1 MTPDDANNDET
12 RPLVTLTT
20 GSIVAHYKIIQKI
33 GSGGMG
39 DVYLAEDTE
48 LKREVALKFLPAHLC
63 QDEDCRTR
71 FTREAQA
78 AAKLNHPNIVTIHEV
93 SEYQG
98 RAFFAMEHVE
108 GLPLKDVIKEKK
120 LSISRVL
127 DLAIQIGKGLS
138 KAHQEGIIHRD
149 VKPSNIVIDS
159 DGHPKLL
166 DFGLAAIQGAEQL
179 TKTGS
184 TLGTVAYMSPEQAHG
199 HSVDHRTDIWSFGV
213 VLYEMLTGKLP
224 FRGERD
230 LAIVHAILNDRAE
243 PPRQLRQ
250 GIPPELEKIVLRA
263 LEKDVSSRFSS
274 VHELYEDLI
283 SCQESCTSTVSQ
295 AHRAKSLF
303 RRPSIVIPFLLLVL
317 IAGFVLVQYVQHTR
331 KAGWARQEVL
341 PQVMDLVA
349 NEEYSKAFE
358 LAVLAKEYI
367 PSDSLLLR
375 QWSEIV
381 TTVTI
386 TTSPPG
392 AAVYMKNYGDVNA
405 EWRLV
410 GETPIDSVEIPRGFF
425 RWRVEKRDYQTL
437 MVAASSEDGELDFVL
452 DRTGDILEG
461 MVRVLTSGREPWIG
475 GTNQIEIVKT
485 EDFLIDKFEVTN
497 KQFQAFVDS
506 GGYQRRE
513 LWKNEFVKDG
523 KVLLWEEALALLRDV
538 TGRLGPSTWELGRY
552 PEGAKDFPVTGVSWY
567 EAAAFAEFSG
577 KQLPTVHH
585 WAYAASVRASAH
597 IIPLS
602 NFSDSGLATIGSH
615 SGLGYCG
622 AYDMA
627 GNARE
632 WCSNA
637 SSGNRY
643 VLGGCWGD
651 PAYMFHFLDKRSA
664 FDRSRANGFRCVKY
678 FKEDATLDAARQD
691 IPSQPV
697 RDYSQERPVSDDVLD
712 AFLSLYDYTRS
723 PLNSEVDFVDDRPD
737 HWTIEKISFD
747 AAYGDE
753 RMFGYLFLPVGVA
766 SPYQTIIL
774 FPGAYAIQMSSS
786 DSGYSMNSWGAVDF
800 IIKSGRAVFY
810 PIYKST
816 HERGDGF
823 DLYNCSDASLKEHF
837 LMWWKDFARSV
848 DYLETRSDID
858 IDRLCYCGSSLG
870 SLCAPVFL
878 AQDQRIRTAIL
889 KLGGFPTTELEPIY
903 DPLNFAPRV
912 RIPVL
917 MLNGRYDYV
926 FPYETS
932 QIPMFEGLGTPEE
945 HKLHVLFETA
955 HSVHGY
961 QNEYIREA
969 LDWLDRYLGP
979 VE

>member
-1 MTPDDANNDET
+1 MTSGDANNDET
-12 RPLVTLTT
+12 RTMVTLTAGT
-20 GSIVAHYKIIQKI
+20 IVAHYKIIQKI
-33 GSGGMG
+33 GAGGMG

-108 GLPLKDVIKEKK
+108 GLPLKDVIKEKE

-127 DLAIQIGKGLS
+127 NLAIQISKGLS

-159 DGHPKLL
+159 DGNPKLL
-166 DFGLAAIQGAEQL
+166 DFGLAAMQGAEQL

-243 PPRQLRQ
+243 PPRQFRQ
-250 GIPPELEKIVLRA
+250 DIPPELEKIVLRA
-263 LEKDVSSRFSS
+263 LEKDVSSRYST
-274 VHELYEDLI
+274 VHELCEDLI
-283 SCQESCTSTVSQ
+283 SYQESCTSIISQ
-295 AHRAKSLF
+295 ADRAKPLF
-303 RRPSIVIPFLLLVL
+303 RRPSVVIPSLLLAL
-317 IAGFVLVQYVQHTR
+317 IAGFVLVQYVQHTK

-341 PQVMDLVA
+341 PQVMDLVE

-367 PSDSLLLR
+367 PSDPLFLR

-386 TTSPPG
+386 TTSPPE
-392 AAVYMKNYGDVNA
+392 ATVYMKDYGDVDA
-405 EWRLV
+405 EWRLI
-410 GETPIDSVEIPRGFF
+410 GESPIDSVGIPIGFF
-425 RWRVEKRDYQTL
+425 RWRIEKEDYQTL
-437 MVAASSEDGELDFVL
+437 MVAASSRYGDLDFVL
-452 DRTGDILEG
+452 DRTRDIPEG
-461 MVRVLTSGREPWIG
+461 MVRVPTGGQEPWIG
-475 GTNQIEIVKT
+475 GTNQIEIVKP
-485 EDFLIDKFEVTN
+485 EDFFIDKFEVTN
-497 KQFQAFVDS
+497 KQFQTFVDS

-513 LWKNEFVKDG
+513 LWKNEFFKDG
-523 KVLLWEEALALLRDV
+523 KVFSWEEALAMFRDV
-538 TGRLGPSTWELGRY
+538 TGRPGPARWELGRY
-552 PEGAKDFPVTGVSWY
+552 PEGAEDYPVTGVSWY

-602 NFSDSGLATIGSH
+602 NFSDSGLTSVGSH

-627 GNARE
+627 GNASE
-632 WCSNA
+632 WCYNA
-637 SSGNRY
+637 CDDDKY
-643 VLGGCWGD
+643 ILGGCGGD
-651 PAYMFHFLDKRSA
+651 PAYMFHHLDKRSA
-664 FDRSRANGFRCVKY
+664 FDRSGDNGFRCVKY
-678 FKEDATLDAARQD
+678 FKDDSTLDAAHQD

-697 RDYSQERPVSDDVLD
+697 RDYSQERPVSDDVFN

-723 PLNSEVDFVDDRPD
+723 PLNSEVDFIDDKPD
-737 HWTIEKISFD
+737 HWTIERISFD
-747 AAYGDE
+747 AAYDNE
-753 RMFGYLFLPVGVA
+753 RMFGYLFLPVGITP
-766 SPYQTIIL
+766 PYQTVIL
-774 FPGAYAIQMSSS
+774 FPGSYALQMSSS
-786 DSGYSMNSWGAVDF
+786 DSGYSMNSWDAVDF

-823 DLYNCSDASLKEHF
+823 DIYNCSDASLREHV
-837 LMWWKDFARSV
+837 LMWRKDFARSV

-870 SLCAPVFL
+870 SFCAPLFL

-889 KLGGFPTTELEPIY
+889 RVGGFSTAVIEPIL
-903 DPLNFAPRV
+903 DPFNFAPRV
-912 RIPVL
+912 EIPVL
-917 MLNGRYDYV
+917 MLNGKYDYT

-932 QIPMFEGLGTPEE
+932 QVPMFEGFGTPAE
-945 HKLHVLFETA
+945 HKRHVLFETA